1 MRAVSLRY
9 LARRDY
15 ARAELAQRLRT
26 KGFPA
31 DSVHTVLA
39 SLSAEGLLDD
49 GRFAAMIVRRR
60 AEQGYGRMRVVSEL
74 RQMGVDPSAIPD
86 EDIDWDA
93 VLERLYRKRFR
104 AGPPTSD
111 RELQSRWRYLLQ
123 RGFSSEQIRRV
134 MQSPL
139 PSDSFSDLP
148 NH

>member
-1 MRAVSLRY
+1 M
-9 LARRDY
+9 
-15 ARAELAQRLRT
+15 AQRLRA

-31 DSVHTVLA
+31 NSVGTVLA

-49 GRFAAMIVRRR
+49 RRFAAMIVRRR
-60 AEQGYGRMRVVSEL
+60 AEQGYGRLRVVSEL
-74 RQMGVDPSAIPD
+74 RQMGVDPSVIPD

-93 VLERLYRKRFR
+93 VLERLYRKRFGAR
-104 AGPPTSD
+104 PPTSD
-111 RELQSRWRYLLQ
+111 RDLQSRWRYLLQ

-139 PSDSFSDLP
+139 PGDSFSDLP

>member
-1 MRAVSLRY
+1 MRA
-9 LARRDY
+9 
-15 ARAELAQRLRT
+15 

-31 DSVHTVLA
+31 NTFGTVLT
-39 SLSAEGLLDD
+39 SLAAEGLLDD
-49 GRFAAMIVRRR
+49 WRFAAMIVRRR
-60 AEQGYGRMRVVSEL
+60 AEQGYGRLRVVNEL
-74 RQMGVDPSAIPD
+74 RQMGVDAAVIPD

-104 AGPPTSD
+104 GQSPTSD

-123 RGFSSEQIRRV
+123 RGFGSDQIRRV
-134 MQSPL
+134 MQSSL

>member
-1 MRAVSLRY
+1 
-9 LARRDY
+9 
-15 ARAELAQRLRT
+15 LAQRLRA

-31 DSVHTVLA
+31 DSVGTVLA

-49 GRFAAMIVRRR
+49 SRFAAMIVRRR

-74 RQMGVDPSAIPD
+74 RQMGVDPSVIPD

-93 VLERLYRKRFR
+93 VLERLYRKRFG

-111 RELQSRWRYLLQ
+111 RDLQSRWRYLLQ

-139 PSDSFSDLP
+139 PRDSFSDLP